1 MTHVIGN
8 SGTLLKEL
16 WKVGPEIPNSWN
28 NKLASANLFLCY
40 SADTRCKNT
49 RFRDHCS
56 QTWLC
61 THPRIGRTGT
71 WVKKEQ
77 SDVGNMAKE
86 QWLFYLKISN
96 SMVSSLHADFPLCSE
111 PWMILVCELVLP
123 LVFYP
128 LTPPSPVPC
137 HCALCRCWIL
147 DKCRNPD
154 NSQSHLIK
162 VCIFISFH
170 IHGCVYL
177 VLTRTSSLTRTFCW

>member
-1 MTHVIGN
+1 MKWWKRKSNMTHFIGN

-111 PWMILVCELVLP
+111 PWMILVCEFFLYCSTPCLLHLLSLVTVLCVAAEFWTNAETQTTARATS
-123 LVFYP
+123 LKSVF
-128 LTPPSPVPC
+128 
-137 HCALCRCWIL
+137 
-147 DKCRNPD
+147 
-154 NSQSHLIK
+154 
-162 VCIFISFH
+162 SFH
-170 IHGCVYL
+170 F
-177 VLTRTSSLTRTFCW
+177 TFMAVDI